1 MLSNLSDLL
10 MSRVEPSAP
19 AQQMPTQQPIGMAP
33 AQMPTIPQGQ
43 YLQASDK
50 GKPKKTPKAVLDW
63 LNQMETG
70 TGAFAPDE
78 APIEIKTKIGKE
90 PEVGPIWA
98 EYKTKL
104 GGAKILEGIR
114 MPDGTIDTNHPDV
127 GLVDYGMYM
136 NPSGASQDKTRMSR
150 ATKNEAGNWVYRN
163 PVNPNKTHE
172 YIKVK
177 GSQESP
183 AKVVTD
189 YGIQGEWS
197 SKSLP
202 MQEQVSLAA
211 KQAEWQKYYKEK
223 EKKK

>member
-10 MSRVEPSAP
+10 MSRVEPMAP
-19 AQQMPTQQPIGMAP
+19 IQQMPEQQS
-33 AQMPTIPQGQ
+33 AQMSTIPQGQ
-43 YLQASDK
+43 YLQASDN

-78 APIEIKTKIGKE
+78 APVEIKTKLGE
-90 PEVGPIWA
+90 QAEAGPVWV

-104 GGAKILEGIR
+104 GNAKILEGMR
-114 MPDGTIDTNHPDV
+114 LPDGAIDTNHPDV
-127 GLVDYGMYM
+127 GLVDYGTSM
-136 NPSGASQDKTRMSR
+136 NPSGATQDKTRMSR

-172 YIKVK
+172 YIKVG

-183 AKVVTD
+183 MKVVTD
-189 YGIQGEWS
+189 YGIPGEWS

-202 MQEQVSLAA
+202 MQEQVNLAA